1 MSRAALKPKLPRP
14 VRPGDLVGVCA
25 PAGPVEA
32 DRMRAGVAE
41 LEGLGFRVRVPE
53 GLFARTGFTA
63 GGAERRLVELHGLF
77 SDDEVAGIFC
87 GRGGAGCGGLL
98 PRLDAGLIAA
108 HPKVFVGYSDITFIH
123 LFLARLGLVSFHGPM
138 VARELGQRS
147 YHRESLVHA
156 LSGKGDPYSATA
168 GELVALRPGVAEGRL
183 RGGCLSILAASVGT
197 PWAPV
202 ADEEG
207 TLLLLE
213 DVDEPPYRVE
223 RLLLQ
228 LRQAEALAGVK
239 GIVFGEMKGCGP
251 DTGAGYTLEQ
261 VILGALEGL
270 ELPIALGLSSGHTR
284 GPNVTVPLGVR
295 GRLESG
301 ETARFCVLEPGVS

>member
-1 MSRAALKPKLPRP
+1 MRIE
-14 VRPGDLVGVCA
+14 VR
-25 PAGPVEA
+25 
-32 DRMRAGVAE
+32 
-41 LEGLGFRVRVPE
+41 GL
-53 GLFARTGFTA
+53 T
-63 GGAERRLVELHGLF
+63 RRF
-77 SDDEVAGIFC
+77 
-87 GRGGAGCGGLL
+87 
-98 PRLDAGLIAA
+98 
-108 HPKVFVGYSDITFIH
+108 
-123 LFLARLGLVSFHGPM
+123 
-138 VARELGQRS
+138 
-147 YHRESLVHA
+147 
-156 LSGKGDPYSATA
+156 

-228 LRQAEALAGVK
+228 LRQAGALAGVK

-301 ETARFCVLEPGVS
+301 ETVRFCVLEPGVS